1 MALNTESIVPQLR
14 RDFETLID
22 YVTGPA
28 SADHAVY
35 TVELHLFRSLLA
47 LGASLLG
54 LFFRTRASVRPP
66 TPVAPDGSPWSV
78 KAVARS
84 ATSRSLG
91 SCGWLAIIPIL
102 FEPTAL
108 TDCRPLTARR
118 HPRLRSA
125 VSRHKQ
131 CRIFKRK
138 WYYFTATRQATSMP
152 LDADLSL
159 PATAYSD
166 LLREWGAYGD
176 TEQAYRENQT
186 LRVCWGSRCPSRPSN
201 NTWCR
206 RRSM

>member
-66 TPVAPDGSPWSV
+66 TPVAPDGQPMACQGRRSIRYISIFGELW
-78 KAVARS
+78 VAR
-84 ATSRSLG
+84 
-91 SCGWLAIIPIL
+91 
-102 FEPTAL
+102 
-108 TDCRPLTARR
+108 
-118 HPRLRSA
+118 H
-125 VSRHKQ
+125 
-131 CRIFKRK
+131 
-138 WYYFTATRQATSMP
+138 YFTATRQATSMP